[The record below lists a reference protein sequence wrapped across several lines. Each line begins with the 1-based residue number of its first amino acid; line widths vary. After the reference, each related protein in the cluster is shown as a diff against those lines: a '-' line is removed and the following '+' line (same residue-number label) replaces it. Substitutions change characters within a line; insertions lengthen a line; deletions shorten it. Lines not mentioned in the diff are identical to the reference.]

1 MDKLEFLPIS
11 KFRAQTE
18 QTLELLD
25 EKEGYLLLS
34 RSQPKAVL
42 LDVKKY
48 RQTQELIEDLL
59 DAAELQRARGEKGLP
74 WKKYLKH
81 RYGNS
86 NQ

>member
-1 MDKLEFLPIS
+1 MNNLEFLPIS

-18 QTLELLD
+18 QTLETLD
-25 EKEGYLLLS
+25 EKEGYLILS
-34 RSQPKAVL
+34 RSLPKAVL
-42 LDVKKY
+42 LDINKY
-48 RQTQELIEDLL
+48 NKTQELIEDLL
-59 DAAELQRARGEKGLP
+59 DAAELQRAWGEKGIA